1 MTAASIS
8 TPATVREGVET
19 RCAQQPAL
27 MALIT
32 LAEQRDSDTE
42 SHILRVQNYVRILA
56 QKLMGQPAFADVISP
71 TFIEILCAC
80 APLYDMGTLGIP
92 DRILLKPG
100 RLTPAELAIMRTH
113 PSVGYEALVRAEKIG
128 GNSSRSLAITKELV
142 YCHQEKWDGSGYPR
156 GLAGPQIPV
165 SARII
170 AIADVYDALI
180 SNKVY
185 KDGVSHDR
193 AVQVIFG
200 ERGGHFDPD
209 MADAFIEIQDEFDA
223 IAQRY
228 ADTEDDMQ
236 RKIETM
242 ANAIAEQTEM

>member
-1 MTAASIS
+1 
-8 TPATVREGVET
+8 
-19 RCAQQPAL
+19 
-27 MALIT
+27 
-32 LAEQRDSDTE
+32 
-42 SHILRVQNYVRILA
+42 
-56 QKLMGQPAFADVISP
+56 
-71 TFIEILCAC
+71 
-80 APLYDMGTLGIP
+80 
-92 DRILLKPG
+92 
-100 RLTPAELAIMRTH
+100 
-113 PSVGYEALVRAEKIG
+113 EALLRAEKIG

-142 YCHQEKWDGSGYPR
+142 YCHHEKWGGRGYPR
-156 GLAGPQIPV
+156 GLTGPQIPG

-180 SNKVY
+180 CNKVY

-200 ERGGHFDPD
+200 ERGGHFDPG

>member
-1 MTAASIS
+1 
-8 TPATVREGVET
+8 V
-19 RCAQQPAL
+19 AL
-27 MALIT
+27 VT

-56 QKLMGQPAFADVISP
+56 QKLMGQPAFSNVIDP
-71 TFIEILCAC
+71 TFIEVLSAC

-100 RLTPAELAIMRTH
+100 RLTSTELAIMRTH
-113 PSVGYEALVRAEKIG
+113 PTLGYEALLRAEKIG
-128 GNSSRSLAITKELV
+128 GHSSQTLAITKELV

-156 GLAGPQIPV
+156 GLAGQQIPV
-165 SARII
+165 SARIVT
-170 AIADVYDALI
+170 IADVYDALI

-185 KDGVSHDR
+185 KDGVSHER

-209 MADAFIEIQDEFDA
+209 MADAFIEIQDEFAA

-236 RKIETM
+236 RKIEYM
-242 ANAIAEQTEM
+242 ANAIAEQAEM